1 MKKTKYYRIGAFYRN
16 DNSRSVIVQCHDRK
30 EVENWIP
37 RVKEMLYPEENT
49 DGYMVNVLGFQL
61 PINQHNLNH
70 YRITVSRPIDG
81 AVDEDY
87 EDEEFDNSLYI
98 DVIVAAMDENSA
110 KEIFFD
116 EWFEAYASG
125 KQREEY
131 DIYVDEVSLGELIET
146 EERMLRN
153 RLIYKYAS
161 ESFGDMTVQEFSRI
175 MQDDDSEE
183 KNRMYYEGVKNLL
196 KSLRLSEYIE
206 ERLDTSKMTH
216 AEFLKIK
223 DQLCSAKIGDE
234 FEKIN
239 REAIEKYGKVGVYD

>member
-1 MKKTKYYRIGAFYRN
+1 MVSGRLQEKKGYFYVVLSYVDKEGKRKQPWFKTGLKVHGN
-16 DNSRSVIVQCHDRK
+16 KRKADEILAEIKKNFNIETGKLNSEEIKLDEIDLFIKDV
-30 EVENWIP
+30 EVNS
-37 RVKEMLYPEENT
+37 T
-49 DGYMVNVLGFQL
+49 DKVVLKSM
-61 PINQHNLNH
+61 I
-70 YRITVSRPIDG
+70 
-81 AVDEDY
+81 
-87 EDEEFDNSLYI
+87 
-98 DVIVAAMDENSA
+98 

-116 EWFEAYASG
+116 EWFESYASG

-131 DIYVDEVSLGELIET
+131 DIYVDEVSLGELIDT